1 LFCYAGAGFKEL
13 KALLLKHFGKVSHSK
28 MGPLQ
33 LLDANDTSV
42 GTAKATDLVD
52 GAKVRC
58 TYTYAP
64 GNMMNLAKG
73 GFGFG
78 GYAVAVSASGIEV
91 PHVLQLSAAVLS
103 KICVEMCHMH
113 FARCRADMP

>member
-1 LFCYAGAGFKEL
+1 MFCAGAGLKEL
-13 KALLLKHFGKVSHSK
+13 KAMLRKHFGKVSHNK
-28 MGPLQ
+28 LGPLM
-33 LLDANDTSV
+33 LLDANGTSV

-58 TYTYAP
+58 TYTYAA

-78 GYAVAVSASGIEV
+78 GFGRRGFGGGFGSW
-91 PHVLQLSAAVLS
+91 
-103 KICVEMCHMH
+103 
-113 FARCRADMP
+113 F

>member
-1 LFCYAGAGFKEL
+1 
-13 KALLLKHFGKVSHSK
+13 
-28 MGPLQ
+28 MGPLM
-33 LLDANDTSV
+33 LLDAAGSEV

-52 GAKVRC
+52 GAKVKC

-78 GYAVAVSASGIEV
+78 GFGRRSRGFGSW
-91 PHVLQLSAAVLS
+91 
-103 KICVEMCHMH
+103 
-113 FARCRADMP
+113 F